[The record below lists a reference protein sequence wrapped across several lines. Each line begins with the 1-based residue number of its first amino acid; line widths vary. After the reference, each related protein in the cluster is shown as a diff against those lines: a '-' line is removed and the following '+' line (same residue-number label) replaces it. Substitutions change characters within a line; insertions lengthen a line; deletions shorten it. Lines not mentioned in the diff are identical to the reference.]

1 MEDLVKKFGS
11 INTMF
16 ITDNTSLENI
26 VQKYA
31 DIVEMTW
38 NQHSQWINITRQ
50 SKNWWDNKC

>member
-50 SKNWWDNKC
+50 SKN